1 MNNYNLTHL
10 LFVDDILIFVEE
22 KDEYL
27 RNMQYVIHLFEEATC
42 LNINLSK
49 YMLSPINVTSD
60 RVN

>member
-10 LFVDDILIFVEE
+10 LFVDDILIFVED

-42 LNINLSK
+42 LNINL
-49 YMLSPINVTSD
+49 
-60 RVN
+60 